1 MALIKR
7 ITAVVTAF
15 ALAVSVMQF
24 ASLTAFSEGDV
35 RQADSITKA
44 AIVTEVSTGQVL
56 YEHNSHERLP
66 MASVTKLMCLL
77 IWAEEMEKGTFGM
90 GTVITATARANAM
103 DGSVIWLNVGEEMS
117 AYDMIRSVVIA
128 SANDACVAV
137 CEYIAGTE
145 EMFVERMNK
154 MDYERA
160 EVYEMP
166 ETEPDGFA
174 EAYLHTPIQK
184 IRTYSLAQFD
194 NCVGFDSD
202 THYTSAYDT
211 ALLGAAVSEYDC
223 YNEFFATRLDYVREG
238 ERQTQ
243 LLNTNKLMQR
253 YDGIIGGKTGTTDK
267 AGCCLA
273 VWAKRGNMK
282 LCAVAL
288 GCKESEQRFTACTDL
303 LNYGFSGFELYRT
316 AVDSDVLTP
325 VTVTEGLEKQAE
337 VRVKRLN
344 TIVIPKGSSK
354 RIEYTH
360 TVVDSLSAPVQ
371 YGEKVGE
378 VRASL
383 DGEEIFYSDI
393 VTTGEV
399 GELNFFS
406 SLLIII
412 RRFFSM

>member
-1 MALIKR
+1 MSALKK
-7 ITAVVTAF
+7 ITAFCTVFAMIIGISSAACAEGTADNLCSTAEGAVVT
-15 ALAVSVMQF
+15 
-24 ASLTAFSEGDV
+24 E
-35 RQADSITKA
+35 IT
-44 AIVTEVSTGQVL
+44 TGQVL
-56 YEHNSHERLP
+56 YEYNSHERLP

-90 GTVITATARANAM
+90 DTVITATARANAM

-137 CEYIAGTE
+137 CEHIAGTE

-154 MDYERA
+154 RA
-160 EVYEMP
+160 QELGMSDTHY
-166 ETEPDGFA
+166 
-174 EAYLHTPIQK
+174 
-184 IRTYSLAQFD
+184 D

-211 ALLGAAVSEYDC
+211 ALLSAAVSEYDC
-223 YNEFFATRLDYVREG
+223 YNEFFNTRLDYVREG

-253 YDGIIGGKTGTTDK
+253 YDGIIGGKTGTTDN

-288 GCKESEQRFTACTDL
+288 GCKESEQRFTACENL
-303 LNYGFSGFELYRT
+303 LDYGFSGYELYRIS
-316 AVDSDVLTP
+316 VKDDVLQP
-325 VTVTEGLEKQAE
+325 LPVTEGLSKDVD
-337 VRVKRLN
+337 VRIKRLS

-360 TVVDSLSAPVQ
+360 TVTESLSAPVQ

-378 VRASL
+378 MRASL

-393 VTTGEV
+393 VTTKEV

-406 SLLIII
+406 SLCIII
-412 RRFFSM
+412 SSFFRM

>member
-1 MALIKR
+1 MSALKK
-7 ITAVVTAF
+7 ITVFCTAFAMIIGISSAACAEGTADNLCSTAEGAVVT
-15 ALAVSVMQF
+15 
-24 ASLTAFSEGDV
+24 E
-35 RQADSITKA
+35 IT
-44 AIVTEVSTGQVL
+44 TGQVL
-56 YEHNSHERLP
+56 YEYNSHERLP

-77 IWAEEMEKGTFGM
+77 IWAEEIEKGTFGM
-90 GTVITATARANAM
+90 DTVITATARANAM

-137 CEYIAGTE
+137 CEHIAGTE

-154 MDYERA
+154 RA
-160 EVYEMP
+160 QELGMSDTHY
-166 ETEPDGFA
+166 
-174 EAYLHTPIQK
+174 
-184 IRTYSLAQFD
+184 D

-211 ALLGAAVSEYDC
+211 ALLSAAVSEYDC
-223 YNEFFATRLDYVREG
+223 YNEFFNTRLDYVREG

-253 YDGIIGGKTGTTDK
+253 YDGIIGGKTGTTDN

-288 GCKESEQRFTACTDL
+288 GCKESEQRFTACENL
-303 LNYGFSGFELYRT
+303 LDYGFSGYELYRIS
-316 AVDSDVLTP
+316 VKDDVLQP
-325 VTVTEGLEKQAE
+325 LPVTEGLSKDVD
-337 VRVKRLN
+337 VRVKRLS

-360 TVVDSLSAPVQ
+360 TVTESLSAPVQ
-371 YGEKVGE
+371 YGETVGE
-378 VRASL
+378 MRASL

-393 VTTGEV
+393 VTTKEV

-406 SLLIII
+406 SLCIII
-412 RRFFSM
+412 SSFFRM

>member
-1 MALIKR
+1 MSALKK
-7 ITAVVTAF
+7 ITAFCTAFAMIIGISSAACAEGTADNLCSTAEAAVVT
-15 ALAVSVMQF
+15 
-24 ASLTAFSEGDV
+24 E
-35 RQADSITKA
+35 IT
-44 AIVTEVSTGQVL
+44 TGQVL
-56 YEHNSHERLP
+56 YEYNSHERLP

-90 GTVITATARANAM
+90 DTVITATARANAM

-137 CEYIAGTE
+137 CEHIAGTE

-154 MDYERA
+154 RA
-160 EVYEMP
+160 QELGMSDTHY
-166 ETEPDGFA
+166 
-174 EAYLHTPIQK
+174 
-184 IRTYSLAQFD
+184 D

-211 ALLGAAVSEYDC
+211 AILSAAVSEYDC
-223 YNEFFATRLDYVREG
+223 YNDFFNTRLDYVREG

-253 YDGIIGGKTGTTDK
+253 YDGIIGGKTGTTDN

-288 GCKESEQRFTACTDL
+288 GCKESEQRFTACENL
-303 LNYGFSGFELYRT
+303 LDYGFSGYELYRIS
-316 AVDSDVLTP
+316 VKDDVLKP
-325 VTVTEGLEKQAE
+325 LPVTEGLSKDVD
-337 VRVKRLN
+337 VRVKRLS

-360 TVVDSLSAPVQ
+360 TVTESLSAPVQ

-378 VRASL
+378 MRASL

-393 VTTGEV
+393 VTTKEV

-406 SLLIII
+406 SLCIII
-412 RRFFSM
+412 SSFFRL

>member
-1 MALIKR
+1 MSALKK
-7 ITAVVTAF
+7 ITAFCTAF
-15 ALAVSVMQF
+15 AMIIGIISA
-24 ASLTAFSEGDV
+24 ACAEGTADNLCSTAEG
-35 RQADSITKA
+35 
-44 AIVTEVSTGQVL
+44 AIVTEITTGQVL
-56 YEHNSHERLP
+56 YEYNSHERLP

-90 GTVITATARANAM
+90 DTVITATARANAM

-137 CEYIAGTE
+137 CEHIAGTE

-154 MDYERA
+154 RA
-160 EVYEMP
+160 QELGMSDTHY
-166 ETEPDGFA
+166 
-174 EAYLHTPIQK
+174 
-184 IRTYSLAQFD
+184 D

-211 ALLGAAVSEYDC
+211 ALLSAAVSEYDC
-223 YNEFFATRLDYVREG
+223 YNDFFNTRLDYVREG

-253 YDGIIGGKTGTTDK
+253 YDGIIGGKTGTTDN

-288 GCKESEQRFTACTDL
+288 GCKESEQRFTACENL
-303 LNYGFSGFELYRT
+303 LDYGFSGYELYRIS
-316 AVDSDVLTP
+316 VKDDVLQP
-325 VTVTEGLEKQAE
+325 LPVTEGLSKDVD
-337 VRVKRLN
+337 VRVKRLS

-360 TVVDSLSAPVQ
+360 TVTESLSAPVQ

-378 VRASL
+378 MRASL

-393 VTTGEV
+393 VTTKEV

-406 SLLIII
+406 SLCIII
-412 RRFFSM
+412 SSFFRM

>member
-1 MALIKR
+1 MSEFIKR
-7 ITAVVTAF
+7 IMAAVTAVTVALCGSVT
-15 ALAVSVMQF
+15 V
-24 ASLTAFSEGDV
+24 FSEGEV
-35 RQADSITKA
+35 GEVTAITKA

-56 YEHNSHERLP
+56 YEYNSHERLP

-77 IWAEEMEKGTFGM
+77 IWAEEMEKGTFNM
-90 GTVITATARANAM
+90 DTVITATARANAM
-103 DGSVIWLNVGEEMS
+103 DGSVIWLNVGEEMP
-117 AYDMIRSVVIA
+117 ACDMIRSVVIA

-154 MDYERA
+154 RA
-160 EVYEMP
+160 QELGMSDTHY
-166 ETEPDGFA
+166 
-174 EAYLHTPIQK
+174 
-184 IRTYSLAQFD
+184 D

-211 ALLGAAVSEYDC
+211 AILSAAVSEYDC
-223 YNEFFATRLDYVREG
+223 YNEFFNTRLDYVREG

-303 LNYGFSGFELYRT
+303 LDYGFSGFELYRT
-316 AVDSDVLTP
+316 TVSSDMLTP
-325 VTVTEGLEKQAE
+325 ITVTEGLEKQADI
-337 VRVKRLN
+337 RVKRLN

-360 TVVDSLSAPVQ
+360 TVADNLSAPVR

-378 VRASL
+378 IRASL

-393 VTTGEV
+393 VTTGEI

-406 SLLIII
+406 SLGIIL
-412 RRFFSM
+412 RSLFSM

>member
-1 MALIKR
+1 MSEFIKR
-7 ITAVVTAF
+7 ITAAVTA
-15 ALAVSVMQF
+15 AAVTLCGSV
-24 ASLTAFSEGDV
+24 TAFSEGEV
-35 RQADSITKA
+35 GEVTAITKA

-56 YEHNSHERLP
+56 YEYNSHERLP

-77 IWAEEMEKGTFGM
+77 IWAEEMEKGTFNM
-90 GTVITATARANAM
+90 DTVITATARANAM
-103 DGSVIWLNVGEEMS
+103 DGSVIWLNVGEEMP
-117 AYDMIRSVVIA
+117 ACDMIRSVVIA

-154 MDYERA
+154 RA
-160 EVYEMP
+160 QELGMSDTHY
-166 ETEPDGFA
+166 
-174 EAYLHTPIQK
+174 
-184 IRTYSLAQFD
+184 D

-211 ALLGAAVSEYDC
+211 AILSAAVSEYDC
-223 YNEFFATRLDYVREG
+223 YNEFFNTRLDYVREG

-303 LNYGFSGFELYRT
+303 LDYGFSGFELYRT
-316 AVDSDVLTP
+316 TVSSDMLTP
-325 VTVTEGLEKQAE
+325 INVTEGLEKQADI
-337 VRVKRLN
+337 RVKRLN

-360 TVVDSLSAPVQ
+360 TVADNLSAPVR

-378 VRASL
+378 IRASL

-393 VTTGEV
+393 VTTGEI

-406 SLLIII
+406 SLGIIL
-412 RRFFSM
+412 RSLFSM

>member
-1 MALIKR
+1 MSALKK
-7 ITAVVTAF
+7 ITVFCTAFAMIIGISSAACAEGTVDNLCSTAEGAVVT
-15 ALAVSVMQF
+15 
-24 ASLTAFSEGDV
+24 E
-35 RQADSITKA
+35 IT
-44 AIVTEVSTGQVL
+44 TGQVL
-56 YEHNSHERLP
+56 YEYNSHERLP

-90 GTVITATARANAM
+90 DTVITATARANAM

-137 CEYIAGTE
+137 CEHIAGTE

-154 MDYERA
+154 RA
-160 EVYEMP
+160 QELGMSDTHY
-166 ETEPDGFA
+166 
-174 EAYLHTPIQK
+174 
-184 IRTYSLAQFD
+184 D

-211 ALLGAAVSEYDC
+211 ALLSAAVSEYDC
-223 YNEFFATRLDYVREG
+223 YNDFFNTRLDYVREG

-253 YDGIIGGKTGTTDK
+253 YDGIIGGKTGTTDN

-288 GCKESEQRFTACTDL
+288 GCKESEQRFTACENL
-303 LNYGFSGFELYRT
+303 LDYGFSGYELYRIS
-316 AVDSDVLTP
+316 VKDDVLQP
-325 VTVTEGLEKQAE
+325 LPVTEGLSKDVD
-337 VRVKRLN
+337 VRVKRLS

-360 TVVDSLSAPVQ
+360 TVTESLSAPVQ

-378 VRASL
+378 MRASL

-393 VTTGEV
+393 VTTKEV

-406 SLLIII
+406 SLCIII
-412 RRFFSM
+412 SSFFRM

>member
-1 MALIKR
+1 MSEFIRKT
-7 ITAVVTAF
+7 TAVMVAAAVMLGSTA
-15 ALAVSVMQF
+15 L
-24 ASLTAFSEGDV
+24 AFSEGDV
-35 RQADSITKA
+35 SEVNVMTKA
-44 AIVTEVSTGQVL
+44 AIVTEMSTGQVL
-56 YEHNSHERLP
+56 YEYNSHDRLP

-90 GTVITATARANAM
+90 DTVITATARANAM
-103 DGSVIWLNVGEEMS
+103 DGSVIWLNIGEEMS

-154 MDYERA
+154 RA
-160 EVYEMP
+160 QELGMSDTHY
-166 ETEPDGFA
+166 
-174 EAYLHTPIQK
+174 
-184 IRTYSLAQFD
+184 D

-211 ALLGAAVSEYDC
+211 AILSAAVSEYEY
-223 YNEFFATRLDYVREG
+223 YNEFFNTRLDYVREG

-253 YDGIIGGKTGTTDK
+253 YDGIVGGKTGTTDN

-273 VWAKRGNMK
+273 VWAKRGNMQ

-288 GCKESEQRFTACTDL
+288 GCKESEQRFTSCENL
-303 LNYGFSGFELYRT
+303 LDYGFSGFELYRT
-316 AVDSDVLTP
+316 AVNSEVLTP
-325 VTVTEGLEKQAE
+325 VAVTEGLKKQADI
-337 VRVKRLN
+337 RVKRLS

-360 TVVDSLSAPVQ
+360 TVVESLSAPVE

-378 VRASL
+378 IRASL

-393 VTTGEV
+393 VTTGEI

-406 SLLIII
+406 SLMIVI

>member
-1 MALIKR
+1 MSALKKI
-7 ITAVVTAF
+7 IAFCTAFAMIIGISSAACAEGTADNLCSTAEAAVVT
-15 ALAVSVMQF
+15 
-24 ASLTAFSEGDV
+24 E
-35 RQADSITKA
+35 IT
-44 AIVTEVSTGQVL
+44 TGQVL
-56 YEHNSHERLP
+56 YEYNSHERLP

-90 GTVITATARANAM
+90 DTVITATARANAM

-137 CEYIAGTE
+137 CEHIAGTE

-154 MDYERA
+154 RA
-160 EVYEMP
+160 QELGMSDTHY
-166 ETEPDGFA
+166 
-174 EAYLHTPIQK
+174 
-184 IRTYSLAQFD
+184 D

-211 ALLGAAVSEYDC
+211 AILSAAVSEYDC
-223 YNEFFATRLDYVREG
+223 YNDFFNTRLDYVREG

-253 YDGIIGGKTGTTDK
+253 YDGIIGGKTGTTDN

-288 GCKESEQRFTACTDL
+288 GCKESEQRFTECENL
-303 LNYGFSGFELYRT
+303 LDYGFSGYELYRIS
-316 AVDSDVLTP
+316 VKDDVLQP
-325 VTVTEGLEKQAE
+325 LPVTEGLSKDVD
-337 VRVKRLN
+337 VRVKRLS

-360 TVVDSLSAPVQ
+360 TVTESLSAPVQ

-378 VRASL
+378 MRASL

-393 VTTGEV
+393 VTTKEV

-406 SLLIII
+406 SLCIII
-412 RRFFSM
+412 SSFFRL

>member
-1 MALIKR
+1 MSALKK
-7 ITAVVTAF
+7 ITAFCTAFAMIIGISSAACAEGTADNLCSTAEAAVVT
-15 ALAVSVMQF
+15 
-24 ASLTAFSEGDV
+24 E
-35 RQADSITKA
+35 IT
-44 AIVTEVSTGQVL
+44 TGQVL
-56 YEHNSHERLP
+56 YEYNSHERLP

-90 GTVITATARANAM
+90 DTVITATARANAM

-137 CEYIAGTE
+137 CEHIAGTE

-154 MDYERA
+154 RA
-160 EVYEMP
+160 QELGMSDTHY
-166 ETEPDGFA
+166 
-174 EAYLHTPIQK
+174 
-184 IRTYSLAQFD
+184 D

-211 ALLGAAVSEYDC
+211 AILSAEVSEYDC
-223 YNEFFATRLDYVREG
+223 YNDFFNTRLDYVREG

-253 YDGIIGGKTGTTDK
+253 YDGIIGGKTGTTDN

-288 GCKESEQRFTACTDL
+288 GCKESEQRFTACENL
-303 LNYGFSGFELYRT
+303 LDYGFSGYELYRIS
-316 AVDSDVLTP
+316 VKDDVLKP
-325 VTVTEGLEKQAE
+325 LPVTEGLSKDVD
-337 VRVKRLN
+337 VRVKRLS

-360 TVVDSLSAPVQ
+360 TVTESLSAPVQ

-378 VRASL
+378 MRASL

-393 VTTGEV
+393 VTTKEV

-406 SLLIII
+406 SLCIII
-412 RRFFSM
+412 SSFFRL

>member
-1 MALIKR
+1 MSALKK
-7 ITAVVTAF
+7 ITAFCTAFAMIIGISSVACAEGTADNLCSTAEGAVVT
-15 ALAVSVMQF
+15 
-24 ASLTAFSEGDV
+24 E
-35 RQADSITKA
+35 IT
-44 AIVTEVSTGQVL
+44 TGQVL
-56 YEHNSHERLP
+56 YEYNSHERLP

-90 GTVITATARANAM
+90 DTVITATARANAM

-137 CEYIAGTE
+137 CEHIAGTE

-154 MDYERA
+154 RA
-160 EVYEMP
+160 QELGMSDTHY
-166 ETEPDGFA
+166 
-174 EAYLHTPIQK
+174 
-184 IRTYSLAQFD
+184 D

-211 ALLGAAVSEYDC
+211 ALLSAAVSEYDC
-223 YNEFFATRLDYVREG
+223 YNEFFNTRLDYVREG

-253 YDGIIGGKTGTTDK
+253 YDGIIGGKTGTTDN

-288 GCKESEQRFTACTDL
+288 GCKESEQRFTACENL
-303 LNYGFSGFELYRT
+303 LDYGFSGYELYRIS
-316 AVDSDVLTP
+316 VKDDVLQP
-325 VTVTEGLEKQAE
+325 LPVTEGLSKDVD
-337 VRVKRLN
+337 VRIKRLS

-360 TVVDSLSAPVQ
+360 TVTESLSAPVQ

-378 VRASL
+378 MRASL

-393 VTTGEV
+393 VTTKEV

-406 SLLIII
+406 SLCIII
-412 RRFFSM
+412 SSFFRM

>member
-1 MALIKR
+1 MSALKK
-7 ITAVVTAF
+7 ITAFCTAFAMIIGISSAACAEGTADNLCSTAEGAVVT
-15 ALAVSVMQF
+15 
-24 ASLTAFSEGDV
+24 E
-35 RQADSITKA
+35 IT
-44 AIVTEVSTGQVL
+44 TGQVL
-56 YEHNSHERLP
+56 YEYNSHERLP

-90 GTVITATARANAM
+90 DTVITATARANAM

-137 CEYIAGTE
+137 CEHIAGTE

-154 MDYERA
+154 RA
-160 EVYEMP
+160 QELGMSDTHY
-166 ETEPDGFA
+166 
-174 EAYLHTPIQK
+174 
-184 IRTYSLAQFD
+184 D

-211 ALLGAAVSEYDC
+211 ALLSAAVSEYDC
-223 YNEFFATRLDYVREG
+223 YNEFFNTRLDYVREG

-253 YDGIIGGKTGTTDK
+253 YDGIIGGKTGTTDN

-288 GCKESEQRFTACTDL
+288 GCKESEQRFTACANL
-303 LNYGFSGFELYRT
+303 LDYGFSGYELYRIS
-316 AVDSDVLTP
+316 VKDDVLQP
-325 VTVTEGLEKQAE
+325 LPVTEGLSKDVD
-337 VRVKRLN
+337 VRVKRLS

-360 TVVDSLSAPVQ
+360 TVTESLSAPVQ

-378 VRASL
+378 MRASL
-383 DGEEIFYSDI
+383 DGEEIFFSDI
-393 VTTGEV
+393 VTTKEV

-406 SLLIII
+406 SLCIII
-412 RRFFSM
+412 LSFFRL

>member
-1 MALIKR
+1 MSALKK
-7 ITAVVTAF
+7 ITVFCTAFAMIIGISSAACAEGTADNLCSTAEGAVVT
-15 ALAVSVMQF
+15 
-24 ASLTAFSEGDV
+24 E
-35 RQADSITKA
+35 IT
-44 AIVTEVSTGQVL
+44 TGQVL
-56 YEHNSHERLP
+56 YEYNSHERLP

-77 IWAEEMEKGTFGM
+77 IWAEEMEKGTFAM
-90 GTVITATARANAM
+90 DTVITATARANAM

-137 CEYIAGTE
+137 CEHIAGTE

-154 MDYERA
+154 RA
-160 EVYEMP
+160 QELGMSDTHY
-166 ETEPDGFA
+166 
-174 EAYLHTPIQK
+174 
-184 IRTYSLAQFD
+184 D

-211 ALLGAAVSEYDC
+211 ALLSAAVSEYDC
-223 YNEFFATRLDYVREG
+223 YNDFFSTRLDYVREG

-253 YDGIIGGKTGTTDK
+253 YDGIIGGKTGTTDN

-288 GCKESEQRFTACTDL
+288 GCKESEQRFTACENL
-303 LNYGFSGFELYRT
+303 LDYGFSGYELYRIS
-316 AVDSDVLTP
+316 VKDDVLQP
-325 VTVTEGLEKQAE
+325 LPVTEGLSKDVD
-337 VRVKRLN
+337 VRVKRLS

-360 TVVDSLSAPVQ
+360 TVTESLSAPVQ

-378 VRASL
+378 MRASL

-393 VTTGEV
+393 VTTKEV

-406 SLLIII
+406 SLCIII
-412 RRFFSM
+412 SSFFRM

>member
-1 MALIKR
+1 MSALKK
-7 ITAVVTAF
+7 ITVFCTAFAMIIGISSAACAEGTADNLCSTAEGAVVT
-15 ALAVSVMQF
+15 
-24 ASLTAFSEGDV
+24 E
-35 RQADSITKA
+35 IT
-44 AIVTEVSTGQVL
+44 TGQVL
-56 YEHNSHERLP
+56 YEYNSHERLP

-90 GTVITATARANAM
+90 DTVITATARANAM

-137 CEYIAGTE
+137 CEHIAGTE

-154 MDYERA
+154 RA
-160 EVYEMP
+160 QELGMSDTHY
-166 ETEPDGFA
+166 
-174 EAYLHTPIQK
+174 
-184 IRTYSLAQFD
+184 D

-211 ALLGAAVSEYDC
+211 ALLSAAVSEYDC
-223 YNEFFATRLDYVREG
+223 YNDFFNTRLDYVREG

-253 YDGIIGGKTGTTDK
+253 YDGIIGGKTGTTDN

-288 GCKESEQRFTACTDL
+288 GCKESEQRFTACENL
-303 LNYGFSGFELYRT
+303 LDYGFSGYELYRIS
-316 AVDSDVLTP
+316 VKDDVLQP
-325 VTVTEGLEKQAE
+325 LPVTEGLSKDVD
-337 VRVKRLN
+337 VRIKRLS

-360 TVVDSLSAPVQ
+360 TVTESLSAPVQ

-378 VRASL
+378 MRASL

-393 VTTGEV
+393 VTTKEV

-406 SLLIII
+406 SLCIII
-412 RRFFSM
+412 SSFFRM

>member
-1 MALIKR
+1 MSEFIKR
-7 ITAVVTAF
+7 IMAAVTAVTVALCGSVT
-15 ALAVSVMQF
+15 V
-24 ASLTAFSEGDV
+24 FSEGEV
-35 RQADSITKA
+35 GEVTAITKA

-56 YEHNSHERLP
+56 YEYNSHERLP

-77 IWAEEMEKGTFGM
+77 IWAEEMEKGTFNM
-90 GTVITATARANAM
+90 DTVITATARANAM
-103 DGSVIWLNVGEEMS
+103 DGSVIWLNVGEEMP
-117 AYDMIRSVVIA
+117 ACDMIRSVVIA

-154 MDYERA
+154 RA
-160 EVYEMP
+160 QELGMSDTHY
-166 ETEPDGFA
+166 
-174 EAYLHTPIQK
+174 
-184 IRTYSLAQFD
+184 D

-211 ALLGAAVSEYDC
+211 AILSAAVSEYDC
-223 YNEFFATRLDYVREG
+223 YNEFFNTRLDYVREG

-303 LNYGFSGFELYRT
+303 LDYGFSGFELYRT
-316 AVDSDVLTP
+316 TVSSDMLMP
-325 VTVTEGLEKQAE
+325 ITVTEGLEKQADI
-337 VRVKRLN
+337 RVKRLN

-393 VTTGEV
+393 VTTGEI

-406 SLLIII
+406 SLGIIL
-412 RRFFSM
+412 RSLFSM

>member
-1 MALIKR
+1 MSALKR
-7 ITAVVTAF
+7 ITAFFTSFAMVICISSAEFAVAEDTADNLCSTAKAAVVT
-15 ALAVSVMQF
+15 
-24 ASLTAFSEGDV
+24 E
-35 RQADSITKA
+35 IT
-44 AIVTEVSTGQVL
+44 TGQVL
-56 YEHNSHERLP
+56 YEYNSHERLP

-90 GTVITATARANAM
+90 DTVITATARANAM

-145 EMFVERMNK
+145 EMFVERMNSK
-154 MDYERA
+154 A
-160 EVYEMP
+160 
-166 ETEPDGFA
+166 
-174 EAYLHTPIQK
+174 
-184 IRTYSLAQFD
+184 AQLGMSDTHYD
-194 NCVGFDSD
+194 NCVGFDSN

-211 ALLGAAVSEYDC
+211 ALLSAAVSEYDC
-223 YNEFFATRLDYVREG
+223 YNEFFNTRLDYVREG

-253 YDGIIGGKTGTTDK
+253 YDGIIGGKTGTTDN

-288 GCKESEQRFTACTDL
+288 GCTESEQRFTTCENL
-303 LNYGFSGFELYRT
+303 LDYGFSGYELYRIT
-316 AVDSDVLTP
+316 VGDDVLQP
-325 VTVTEGLEKQAE
+325 VPVTEGLSKDVD
-337 VRVKRLN
+337 VRVKRLS

-360 TVVDSLSAPVQ
+360 TAAESLSAPVQ

-378 VRASL
+378 MRASL

-393 VTTGEV
+393 VTTREV

-406 SLLIII
+406 SLMIVI

>member
-1 MALIKR
+1 MSVLKG
-7 ITAVVTAF
+7 ITAFCTAFSMIIGMSSVGFAEDASDDICSTAKAAVVT
-15 ALAVSVMQF
+15 
-24 ASLTAFSEGDV
+24 E
-35 RQADSITKA
+35 
-44 AIVTEVSTGQVL
+44 VTTGQVL
-56 YEHNSHERLP
+56 YEYNSHERLP

-77 IWAEEMEKGTFGM
+77 IWAEEMEKGTFNM
-90 GTVITATARANAM
+90 DTVITATARANAM

-145 EMFVERMNK
+145 EMFVERMNSK
-154 MDYERA
+154 AA
-160 EVYEMP
+160 ELGMSDTHY
-166 ETEPDGFA
+166 
-174 EAYLHTPIQK
+174 
-184 IRTYSLAQFD
+184 D
-194 NCVGFDSD
+194 NCVGFDSN

-211 ALLGAAVSEYDC
+211 ALLSAAVSEYDC
-223 YNEFFATRLDYVREG
+223 YNEFFNTRLDYVREG

-253 YDGIIGGKTGTTDK
+253 YDGIIGGKTGTTDN

-288 GCKESEQRFTACTDL
+288 GCTESEQRFTACENL
-303 LNYGFSGFELYRT
+303 LDYGFSGFELYRIT
-316 AVDSDVLTP
+316 VGDDVLQP
-325 VTVTEGLEKQAE
+325 VPVTEGLLKEVD
-337 VRVKRLN
+337 VRVKRLS

-354 RIEYTH
+354 KIEYTH
-360 TVVDSLSAPVQ
+360 TAAESLSAPVQ

-378 VRASL
+378 MRASL

-393 VTTGEV
+393 VTTSEV

-406 SLLIII
+406 SLCIVLASLF
-412 RRFFSM
+412 RM

>member
-1 MALIKR
+1 MSALKK
-7 ITAVVTAF
+7 ITVFCTAFAMIIGISSAACAEGTADNLCSTAEGAVVT
-15 ALAVSVMQF
+15 
-24 ASLTAFSEGDV
+24 E
-35 RQADSITKA
+35 IT
-44 AIVTEVSTGQVL
+44 TGQVL
-56 YEHNSHERLP
+56 YEYNSHERLP

-90 GTVITATARANAM
+90 DTVITATARANAM

-137 CEYIAGTE
+137 CEHIAGTE

-154 MDYERA
+154 RA
-160 EVYEMP
+160 QELGMSDTHY
-166 ETEPDGFA
+166 
-174 EAYLHTPIQK
+174 
-184 IRTYSLAQFD
+184 D

-202 THYTSAYDT
+202 THYTSVYDT
-211 ALLGAAVSEYDC
+211 ALLSAAVSEYDC
-223 YNEFFATRLDYVREG
+223 YNDFFNTRLDYVREG

-253 YDGIIGGKTGTTDK
+253 YDGIIGGKTGTTDN

-288 GCKESEQRFTACTDL
+288 GCKESEQRFTACENL
-303 LNYGFSGFELYRT
+303 LDYGFSGYELYRIS
-316 AVDSDVLTP
+316 VKDDVLQP
-325 VTVTEGLEKQAE
+325 LPVTEGLSKDVD
-337 VRVKRLN
+337 VRVKRLS

-360 TVVDSLSAPVQ
+360 TVTESLSAPVQ

-378 VRASL
+378 MRASL

-393 VTTGEV
+393 VTTKEV

-406 SLLIII
+406 SLCIII
-412 RRFFSM
+412 SSFFRM

>member
-1 MALIKR
+1 MSALKKI
-7 ITAVVTAF
+7 IAFCTAFAMIIGISSAACAEGTADNLCSTAEAAVVT
-15 ALAVSVMQF
+15 
-24 ASLTAFSEGDV
+24 E
-35 RQADSITKA
+35 IT
-44 AIVTEVSTGQVL
+44 TGQVL
-56 YEHNSHERLP
+56 YEYNSHERLP

-90 GTVITATARANAM
+90 DTVITATARANAM

-137 CEYIAGTE
+137 CEHIAGTE

-154 MDYERA
+154 RA
-160 EVYEMP
+160 QELGMSDTHY
-166 ETEPDGFA
+166 
-174 EAYLHTPIQK
+174 
-184 IRTYSLAQFD
+184 D

-211 ALLGAAVSEYDC
+211 ALLSAAVSEYEC
-223 YNEFFATRLDYVREG
+223 YNDFFNTRLDYVREG

-253 YDGIIGGKTGTTDK
+253 YDGIIGGKTGTTDN

-288 GCKESEQRFTACTDL
+288 GCKESEQRFTACENL
-303 LNYGFSGFELYRT
+303 LDYGFSGYELYRIS
-316 AVDSDVLTP
+316 VKDDVLQP
-325 VTVTEGLEKQAE
+325 LPVTEGLSKDVD
-337 VRVKRLN
+337 VRVKRLS

-360 TVVDSLSAPVQ
+360 TVTESLSAPVQ

-378 VRASL
+378 MRASL

-393 VTTGEV
+393 VTTKEV

-406 SLLIII
+406 SLCIII
-412 RRFFSM
+412 SSFFRL

>member
-1 MALIKR
+1 MSALKK
-7 ITAVVTAF
+7 ITVFCTAFAMIIGISSAACAEGTADNLCSTAEGAVVT
-15 ALAVSVMQF
+15 
-24 ASLTAFSEGDV
+24 E
-35 RQADSITKA
+35 IT
-44 AIVTEVSTGQVL
+44 TGQVL
-56 YEHNSHERLP
+56 YEYNSHERLP

-90 GTVITATARANAM
+90 DTVITATARANAM

-137 CEYIAGTE
+137 CEHIAGTE

-154 MDYERA
+154 RA
-160 EVYEMP
+160 QELGMSDTHY
-166 ETEPDGFA
+166 
-174 EAYLHTPIQK
+174 
-184 IRTYSLAQFD
+184 D

-211 ALLGAAVSEYDC
+211 ALLSAAVSEYDC
-223 YNEFFATRLDYVREG
+223 YNEFFNTRLDYVREG

-253 YDGIIGGKTGTTDK
+253 YDGIIGGKTGTTDN

-288 GCKESEQRFTACTDL
+288 GCKESEQRFTACANL
-303 LNYGFSGFELYRT
+303 LDYGFSGYELYRISIK
-316 AVDSDVLTP
+316 DDVLQP
-325 VTVTEGLEKQAE
+325 VPVTEGLSKDVD
-337 VRVKRLN
+337 VRVKRLS

-360 TVVDSLSAPVQ
+360 TVTESLSAPVQ

-378 VRASL
+378 MRASL

-393 VTTGEV
+393 VTTKEV

-406 SLLIII
+406 SLCIII
-412 RRFFSM
+412 LSFFRL

>member
-1 MALIKR
+1 MSALKK
-7 ITAVVTAF
+7 ITAFCTAF
-15 ALAVSVMQF
+15 AMIIGISSA
-24 ASLTAFSEGDV
+24 ACAEGTADNLCSTAEG
-35 RQADSITKA
+35 
-44 AIVTEVSTGQVL
+44 AIVTEITTGQVL
-56 YEHNSHERLP
+56 YEYNSHERLP

-90 GTVITATARANAM
+90 DTVITATARANAM

-137 CEYIAGTE
+137 CEHIAGTE

-154 MDYERA
+154 RA
-160 EVYEMP
+160 QELGMSDTHY
-166 ETEPDGFA
+166 
-174 EAYLHTPIQK
+174 
-184 IRTYSLAQFD
+184 D

-211 ALLGAAVSEYDC
+211 ALLSAAVSEYDC
-223 YNEFFATRLDYVREG
+223 YNEFFNTRLDYVREG

-253 YDGIIGGKTGTTDK
+253 YDGIIGGKTGTTDN

-288 GCKESEQRFTACTDL
+288 GCKESEQRFTACENL
-303 LNYGFSGFELYRT
+303 LDYGFSGYELYRIS
-316 AVDSDVLTP
+316 VKDDVLQP
-325 VTVTEGLEKQAE
+325 LPVTEGLSKDVD
-337 VRVKRLN
+337 VRVKRLS

-360 TVVDSLSAPVQ
+360 TVTESLSAPVQ

-378 VRASL
+378 MRASL

-393 VTTGEV
+393 VTTKEV

-406 SLLIII
+406 SLCIII
-412 RRFFSM
+412 SSFFRM

>member
-1 MALIKR
+1 MSEFIKR
-7 ITAVVTAF
+7 ITAAVTA
-15 ALAVSVMQF
+15 AAMTLCGSV
-24 ASLTAFSEGDV
+24 TAFSEGDV
-35 RQADSITKA
+35 GEVTAITKA

-56 YEHNSHERLP
+56 YEYNSHEMLP

-90 GTVITATARANAM
+90 DTMITATARANAM

-154 MDYERA
+154 RA
-160 EVYEMP
+160 QELGMSDTHY
-166 ETEPDGFA
+166 
-174 EAYLHTPIQK
+174 
-184 IRTYSLAQFD
+184 D
-194 NCVGFDSD
+194 NCVGFDSN

-211 ALLGAAVSEYDC
+211 AILSAAVSEYDC
-223 YNEFFATRLDYVREG
+223 YNEFFNTRLDYVREG

-253 YDGIIGGKTGTTDK
+253 YDGIIGGKTGTTDN

-303 LNYGFSGFELYRT
+303 LDCGFSGFELYRT
-316 AVDSDVLTP
+316 VVSSDVLTP
-325 VTVTEGLEKQAE
+325 ITVTDGLEKQADI
-337 VRVKRLN
+337 RVKRLN
-344 TIVIPKGSSK
+344 TIVIPKGSAK

-393 VTTGEV
+393 VTTVEI

-406 SLLIII
+406 SLGIIL
-412 RRFFSM
+412 RSLFSM

>member
-1 MALIKR
+1 MSALKK
-7 ITAVVTAF
+7 ITAFCTAFAMIIGISSAACAEGTADNLCSTAEAAVVT
-15 ALAVSVMQF
+15 
-24 ASLTAFSEGDV
+24 E
-35 RQADSITKA
+35 IT
-44 AIVTEVSTGQVL
+44 TGQVL
-56 YEHNSHERLP
+56 YEYNSHERLP

-90 GTVITATARANAM
+90 DTVITATARANAM

-137 CEYIAGTE
+137 CEHIAGTE

-154 MDYERA
+154 RA
-160 EVYEMP
+160 QELGMSDTHY
-166 ETEPDGFA
+166 
-174 EAYLHTPIQK
+174 
-184 IRTYSLAQFD
+184 D

-211 ALLGAAVSEYDC
+211 ALLSAAVSEYDC
-223 YNEFFATRLDYVREG
+223 YNDFFNTRLDYVREG

-253 YDGIIGGKTGTTDK
+253 YDGIIGGKTGTTDN

-288 GCKESEQRFTACTDL
+288 GCKESEQRFTACENL
-303 LNYGFSGFELYRT
+303 LDYGFSGYELYRIS
-316 AVDSDVLTP
+316 VKDDVLKP
-325 VTVTEGLEKQAE
+325 LPVTEGLSKDVD
-337 VRVKRLN
+337 VRVKRLS

-360 TVVDSLSAPVQ
+360 TVTESLSAPVQ

-378 VRASL
+378 MRASL

-393 VTTGEV
+393 VTTKEV

-406 SLLIII
+406 SLCIII
-412 RRFFSM
+412 SSFFRL

>member
-1 MALIKR
+1 MSALKK
-7 ITAVVTAF
+7 ITVFCTAFAMIIGISSAACAEGTADNLCSTAEGAVVT
-15 ALAVSVMQF
+15 
-24 ASLTAFSEGDV
+24 E
-35 RQADSITKA
+35 IT
-44 AIVTEVSTGQVL
+44 TGQVL
-56 YEHNSHERLP
+56 YEYNSHERLP

-90 GTVITATARANAM
+90 DTVITATARANAM
-103 DGSVIWLNVGEEMS
+103 DGSVIWLNVGEKMS

-137 CEYIAGTE
+137 CEHIAGTE

-154 MDYERA
+154 RA
-160 EVYEMP
+160 QELGMSDTHY
-166 ETEPDGFA
+166 
-174 EAYLHTPIQK
+174 
-184 IRTYSLAQFD
+184 D

-211 ALLGAAVSEYDC
+211 ALLSAAVSEYDC
-223 YNEFFATRLDYVREG
+223 YNEFFNTRLDYVREG

-253 YDGIIGGKTGTTDK
+253 YDGIIGGKTGTTDN

-288 GCKESEQRFTACTDL
+288 GCKESEQRFTACENL
-303 LNYGFSGFELYRT
+303 LDYGFSGYELYRIS
-316 AVDSDVLTP
+316 VKDDVLQP
-325 VTVTEGLEKQAE
+325 LPVTEGLSKDVD
-337 VRVKRLN
+337 VRVKRLS

-360 TVVDSLSAPVQ
+360 TVTESLSAPVQ

-378 VRASL
+378 MRASL

-393 VTTGEV
+393 VTTKEV

-406 SLLIII
+406 SLCIII
-412 RRFFSM
+412 SSFFRM

>member
-1 MALIKR
+1 MSEFIRKT
-7 ITAVVTAF
+7 TAVMVAAAVMLGSTA
-15 ALAVSVMQF
+15 L
-24 ASLTAFSEGDV
+24 AFSEGDV
-35 RQADSITKA
+35 SEVNVMTKA

-56 YEHNSHERLP
+56 YEYNSHDRLP

-90 GTVITATARANAM
+90 DTVITATARANAM
-103 DGSVIWLNVGEEMS
+103 DGSVIWLNIGEEMS

-154 MDYERA
+154 RA
-160 EVYEMP
+160 QELGMSDTHY
-166 ETEPDGFA
+166 
-174 EAYLHTPIQK
+174 
-184 IRTYSLAQFD
+184 D

-211 ALLGAAVSEYDC
+211 AILSAAVSEYEC
-223 YNEFFATRLDYVREG
+223 YNEFFNTRLDYVREG

-253 YDGIIGGKTGTTDK
+253 YDGIVGGKTGTTDN

-273 VWAKRGNMK
+273 VWAKRGNMQ

-288 GCKESEQRFTACTDL
+288 GCKESEQRFTSCENL
-303 LNYGFSGFELYRT
+303 LDYGFSGFELYST
-316 AVDSDVLTP
+316 AVNSEVLTP
-325 VTVTEGLEKQAE
+325 VAVTEGLKKQADI
-337 VRVKRLN
+337 RVKRLS

-360 TVVDSLSAPVQ
+360 TVVESLSAPVE

-378 VRASL
+378 IRASL

-393 VTTGEV
+393 VTTGEI

-406 SLLIII
+406 SLMIVI

>member
-1 MALIKR
+1 MSEFIKR
-7 ITAVVTAF
+7 IMAAVTAVTVALCGSVT
-15 ALAVSVMQF
+15 V
-24 ASLTAFSEGDV
+24 FSEGEV
-35 RQADSITKA
+35 GEVTAITKA

-56 YEHNSHERLP
+56 YEYNSHERLP

-77 IWAEEMEKGTFGM
+77 IWAEEMEKGTFNM
-90 GTVITATARANAM
+90 DTVITATARANAM
-103 DGSVIWLNVGEEMS
+103 DGSVIWLNVGEEMP
-117 AYDMIRSVVIA
+117 ACDMMRSVVIA

-154 MDYERA
+154 RA
-160 EVYEMP
+160 QELGMSDTHY
-166 ETEPDGFA
+166 
-174 EAYLHTPIQK
+174 
-184 IRTYSLAQFD
+184 D

-211 ALLGAAVSEYDC
+211 AILSAAVSEYDC
-223 YNEFFATRLDYVREG
+223 YNEFFNTRLDYVREG

-303 LNYGFSGFELYRT
+303 LDYGFSGFELYRT
-316 AVDSDVLTP
+316 TVSSDMLTP
-325 VTVTEGLEKQAE
+325 ITVTEGLEKQADI
-337 VRVKRLN
+337 RVKRLN

-360 TVVDSLSAPVQ
+360 TVADNLSAPVR

-378 VRASL
+378 IRASL

-393 VTTGEV
+393 VTTGEI

-406 SLLIII
+406 SLGIIL
-412 RRFFSM
+412 RSLFSM

>member
-1 MALIKR
+1 MSVIKR
-7 ITAVVTAF
+7 ITALFTSFVMIVGISSAAFVFAEGTADNLCSTAKAAVVT
-15 ALAVSVMQF
+15 
-24 ASLTAFSEGDV
+24 E
-35 RQADSITKA
+35 IT
-44 AIVTEVSTGQVL
+44 TGQVL
-56 YEHNSHERLP
+56 YEYNSHERLP

-90 GTVITATARANAM
+90 DTIITATARANAM

-145 EMFVERMNK
+145 EMFVERMNSK
-154 MDYERA
+154 A
-160 EVYEMP
+160 
-166 ETEPDGFA
+166 
-174 EAYLHTPIQK
+174 
-184 IRTYSLAQFD
+184 AQLGMSDTHYD
-194 NCVGFDSD
+194 NCVGFDSN

-211 ALLGAAVSEYDC
+211 ALLSAAVSEYDC
-223 YNEFFATRLDYVREG
+223 YNEFFNTRLDYVREG

-253 YDGIIGGKTGTTDK
+253 YDGIIGGKTGTTDN

-288 GCKESEQRFTACTDL
+288 GCTESEQRFTACENL
-303 LNYGFSGFELYRT
+303 LDYGFSGFELYRIT
-316 AVDSDVLTP
+316 VGDDVLQP
-325 VTVTEGLEKQAE
+325 VPVTEGLSKEVD
-337 VRVKRLN
+337 VRVKRLS

-354 RIEYTH
+354 SIEYTH
-360 TVVDSLSAPVQ
+360 TAAESLSAPVQ

-378 VRASL
+378 MRASL

-393 VTTGEV
+393 VTTSEV

-406 SLLIII
+406 SLCIVLASLF
-412 RRFFSM
+412 RM

>member
-1 MALIKR
+1 MSALKK
-7 ITAVVTAF
+7 ITVFCTAFAMIIGISSAACAEGTADNLCSTAEGAVVT
-15 ALAVSVMQF
+15 
-24 ASLTAFSEGDV
+24 E
-35 RQADSITKA
+35 IT
-44 AIVTEVSTGQVL
+44 TGQVL
-56 YEHNSHERLP
+56 YEYNSHERLP

-90 GTVITATARANAM
+90 DTVITATARANAM

-137 CEYIAGTE
+137 CEHIAGTE

-154 MDYERA
+154 RA
-160 EVYEMP
+160 QELGMSDTHY
-166 ETEPDGFA
+166 
-174 EAYLHTPIQK
+174 
-184 IRTYSLAQFD
+184 D
-194 NCVGFDSD
+194 NCVGFDSY

-211 ALLGAAVSEYDC
+211 ALLSAAVSEYDC
-223 YNEFFATRLDYVREG
+223 YNDFFNTRLDYVREG

-253 YDGIIGGKTGTTDK
+253 YDGIIGGKTGTTDN

-288 GCKESEQRFTACTDL
+288 GCKESEQRFTACENL
-303 LNYGFSGFELYRT
+303 LDYGFSGYELYRIS
-316 AVDSDVLTP
+316 VKDDVLQP
-325 VTVTEGLEKQAE
+325 LPVTEGLSKDVD
-337 VRVKRLN
+337 VRVKRLS

-360 TVVDSLSAPVQ
+360 TVTESLSAPVQ

-378 VRASL
+378 MRASL

-393 VTTGEV
+393 VTTKEV

-406 SLLIII
+406 SLCIII
-412 RRFFSM
+412 SSFFRM

>member
-1 MALIKR
+1 MSALKK
-7 ITAVVTAF
+7 ITAFCTAFAMIIGISSAACAEGTADNLCSTAEGAVVT
-15 ALAVSVMQF
+15 
-24 ASLTAFSEGDV
+24 E
-35 RQADSITKA
+35 IT
-44 AIVTEVSTGQVL
+44 TGQVL
-56 YEHNSHERLP
+56 YEYNSHERLP

-77 IWAEEMEKGTFGM
+77 IWAEEMDKGTFGM
-90 GTVITATARANAM
+90 DTVITATARANAM

-137 CEYIAGTE
+137 CEHIAGTE

-154 MDYERA
+154 RA
-160 EVYEMP
+160 QELGMSDTHY
-166 ETEPDGFA
+166 
-174 EAYLHTPIQK
+174 
-184 IRTYSLAQFD
+184 D

-211 ALLGAAVSEYDC
+211 ALLSAAVSEYDC
-223 YNEFFATRLDYVREG
+223 YNEFFNTRLDYVREG

-253 YDGIIGGKTGTTDK
+253 YDGIIGGKTGTTDN

-288 GCKESEQRFTACTDL
+288 GCKESEQRFTACENL
-303 LNYGFSGFELYRT
+303 LDYGFSGYELYRIS
-316 AVDSDVLTP
+316 VKDDVLQP
-325 VTVTEGLEKQAE
+325 LPVTEGLSKDVD
-337 VRVKRLN
+337 VRVKRLS

-360 TVVDSLSAPVQ
+360 TVTESLSAPVQ

-378 VRASL
+378 MRASL

-393 VTTGEV
+393 VTTKEV

-406 SLLIII
+406 SLCIII
-412 RRFFSM
+412 SSFFRM

>member
-1 MALIKR
+1 MSEFIKR
-7 ITAVVTAF
+7 ITAAVTA
-15 ALAVSVMQF
+15 AAMTLCGSV
-24 ASLTAFSEGDV
+24 TAFSEGDV
-35 RQADSITKA
+35 GEVTAITKA

-56 YEHNSHERLP
+56 YEYNSHERLP

-90 GTVITATARANAM
+90 DTMITATARANAM

-154 MDYERA
+154 RA
-160 EVYEMP
+160 QELGMSDTHY
-166 ETEPDGFA
+166 
-174 EAYLHTPIQK
+174 
-184 IRTYSLAQFD
+184 D
-194 NCVGFDSD
+194 NCVGFDSN

-211 ALLGAAVSEYDC
+211 AILSAAVSEYDC
-223 YNEFFATRLDYVREG
+223 YNEFFNTRLDYVREG

-253 YDGIIGGKTGTTDK
+253 YDGIIGGKTGTTDN

-303 LNYGFSGFELYRT
+303 LDCGFSGFELYRT
-316 AVDSDVLTP
+316 VVSSDVLTP
-325 VTVTEGLEKQAE
+325 ITVTDGLEKQADI
-337 VRVKRLN
+337 RVKRLN
-344 TIVIPKGSSK
+344 TIVIPKGSAK

-393 VTTGEV
+393 VTTVEI

-406 SLLIII
+406 SLGIIL
-412 RRFFSM
+412 RSLFSM

>member
-1 MALIKR
+1 MSALKR
-7 ITAVVTAF
+7 ITAFFTSFAMVICISSAEFAVAEDTADNLCSTAKAAVVT
-15 ALAVSVMQF
+15 
-24 ASLTAFSEGDV
+24 E
-35 RQADSITKA
+35 IT
-44 AIVTEVSTGQVL
+44 TGQVL
-56 YEHNSHERLP
+56 YEYNSHERLP

-90 GTVITATARANAM
+90 DTVITATARANAM

-145 EMFVERMNK
+145 EMFVERMNSK
-154 MDYERA
+154 A
-160 EVYEMP
+160 
-166 ETEPDGFA
+166 
-174 EAYLHTPIQK
+174 
-184 IRTYSLAQFD
+184 AQLGMSDTHYD

-211 ALLGAAVSEYDC
+211 ALLSAAVSEYDC
-223 YNEFFATRLDYVREG
+223 YNEFFNTRLDYVREG

-253 YDGIIGGKTGTTDK
+253 YDGIIGGKTGTTDN

-288 GCKESEQRFTACTDL
+288 GCTESEQRFTACENL
-303 LNYGFSGFELYRT
+303 LDYGFSGYELYRIT
-316 AVDSDVLTP
+316 VGDDVLQP
-325 VTVTEGLEKQAE
+325 VPVTEGLSKDVD
-337 VRVKRLN
+337 VRVKRLS

-360 TVVDSLSAPVQ
+360 TAAESLSAPVQ

-378 VRASL
+378 MRASL

-393 VTTGEV
+393 VTTREV

-406 SLLIII
+406 SLMIVI

>member
-1 MALIKR
+1 MSALKK
-7 ITAVVTAF
+7 ITVFCTAFAMIIGISSAACAEGTADNLCSTAEGAVVT
-15 ALAVSVMQF
+15 
-24 ASLTAFSEGDV
+24 E
-35 RQADSITKA
+35 IT
-44 AIVTEVSTGQVL
+44 TGQVL
-56 YEHNSHERLP
+56 YEYNSHERLP

-90 GTVITATARANAM
+90 DTVITATARANAM

-137 CEYIAGTE
+137 CEHIAGTE

-154 MDYERA
+154 RA
-160 EVYEMP
+160 QELGMSDTHY
-166 ETEPDGFA
+166 
-174 EAYLHTPIQK
+174 
-184 IRTYSLAQFD
+184 D

-211 ALLGAAVSEYDC
+211 ALLSAAVSEYDC
-223 YNEFFATRLDYVREG
+223 YNDFFNTRLDYVREG

-253 YDGIIGGKTGTTDK
+253 YDGIIGGKTGTTDN

-282 LCAVAL
+282 LCAIAL
-288 GCKESEQRFTACTDL
+288 GCKESEQRFTACENL
-303 LNYGFSGFELYRT
+303 LDYGFSGYELYRIS
-316 AVDSDVLTP
+316 VKDDVLQP
-325 VTVTEGLEKQAE
+325 LPVTEGLSKDVD
-337 VRVKRLN
+337 VRVKRLS

-360 TVVDSLSAPVQ
+360 TVTESLSAPVQ

-378 VRASL
+378 MRASL

-393 VTTGEV
+393 VTTKEV

-406 SLLIII
+406 SLCIII
-412 RRFFSM
+412 SSFFRM

>member
-1 MALIKR
+1 MSALKK
-7 ITAVVTAF
+7 ITVFCTAFAMIIGISSAACAEGTADNLCSTAEGAVVT
-15 ALAVSVMQF
+15 
-24 ASLTAFSEGDV
+24 E
-35 RQADSITKA
+35 IT
-44 AIVTEVSTGQVL
+44 TGQVL
-56 YEHNSHERLP
+56 YEYNSHERLP

-90 GTVITATARANAM
+90 DTVITATARANAM

-137 CEYIAGTE
+137 CEHIAGTE

-154 MDYERA
+154 RA
-160 EVYEMP
+160 QELGMSDTHY
-166 ETEPDGFA
+166 
-174 EAYLHTPIQK
+174 
-184 IRTYSLAQFD
+184 D

-211 ALLGAAVSEYDC
+211 ALLSAAVSEYDC
-223 YNEFFATRLDYVREG
+223 YNEFFNTRLDYVREG

-253 YDGIIGGKTGTTDK
+253 YDGIIGGKTGTTDN

-288 GCKESEQRFTACTDL
+288 GCKESEQRFTACENL
-303 LNYGFSGFELYRT
+303 LDYGFSGYELYRIS
-316 AVDSDVLTP
+316 VKDDVLQP
-325 VTVTEGLEKQAE
+325 LPVTEGLSKDVD
-337 VRVKRLN
+337 VRVKRLS
-344 TIVIPKGSSK
+344 TMVIPKGSSK

-360 TVVDSLSAPVQ
+360 TVTESLSAPVQ

-378 VRASL
+378 MRASL

-393 VTTGEV
+393 VTTKEV

-406 SLLIII
+406 SLCIILSS
-412 RRFFSM
+412 FFRM

>member
-1 MALIKR
+1 MSEFIKR
-7 ITAVVTAF
+7 ITAAVTA
-15 ALAVSVMQF
+15 AAVTLCGSV
-24 ASLTAFSEGDV
+24 TAFSEGEV
-35 RQADSITKA
+35 GEVTAITKA

-56 YEHNSHERLP
+56 YEYNSHERLP

-77 IWAEEMEKGTFGM
+77 IWAEEMEKGTFNM
-90 GTVITATARANAM
+90 DTVITATARANAM
-103 DGSVIWLNVGEEMS
+103 DGSVIWLNVGEEMP
-117 AYDMIRSVVIA
+117 ACDMIRSVVIA

-154 MDYERA
+154 RA
-160 EVYEMP
+160 QELGMSDTHY
-166 ETEPDGFA
+166 
-174 EAYLHTPIQK
+174 
-184 IRTYSLAQFD
+184 D

-211 ALLGAAVSEYDC
+211 AILSAAVSEYDC
-223 YNEFFATRLDYVREG
+223 YNEFFNTRLDYVREG

-288 GCKESEQRFTACTDL
+288 GCKESKQRFTACTDL
-303 LNYGFSGFELYRT
+303 LDYGFSGFELYRT
-316 AVDSDVLTP
+316 TVSSDMLMP
-325 VTVTEGLEKQAE
+325 ITVTEGLEKQADI
-337 VRVKRLN
+337 RVKRLN

-360 TVVDSLSAPVQ
+360 TVADNLSAPVR

-378 VRASL
+378 IRANL

-393 VTTGEV
+393 VTTGEI

-406 SLLIII
+406 SLGIIL
-412 RRFFSM
+412 RSLFSM